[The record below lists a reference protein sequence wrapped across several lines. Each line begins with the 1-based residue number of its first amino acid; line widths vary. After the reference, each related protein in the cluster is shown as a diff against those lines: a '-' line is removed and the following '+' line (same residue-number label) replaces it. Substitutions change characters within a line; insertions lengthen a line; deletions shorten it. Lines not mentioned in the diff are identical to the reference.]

1 MYYLLY
7 NNWMKIERI
16 VSIKNPQLIRIR
28 NNLRKLIREAYNERI
43 IQDLN
48 LRQKF
53 PVGDSR
59 WEELYS
65 QEKKLKDRFKRSICI
80 CYKCN
85 YNTKDMVYL
94 PSSEMWICV
103 DCNRKDKYIA
113 LLKDTLP
120 LSKLE
125 IRDFLNKLAEL
136 DWVRPAKNSSRS
148 KDNDYINSKKVL
160 DEMGISKKIQ
170 RHFLKLCICYGGYCD
185 SEILMNA
192 AALLLNEYT
201 KW

>member
-1 MYYLLY
+1 
-7 NNWMKIERI
+7 MKTERI
-16 VSIKNPQLIRIR
+16 VNIKNPKLIRIR
-28 NNLRKLIREAYNERI
+28 NNLRKLNREAYNELFR
-43 IQDLN
+43 QNLDLRKN
-48 LRQKF
+48 F
-53 PVGDSR
+53 PVGDSH
-59 WEELYS
+59 WQELYS
-65 QEKKLKDRFKRSICI
+65 QGKKLKDRFKRSICI

-94 PSSEMWICV
+94 PSSKMWICV

-125 IRDFLNKLAEL
+125 IRDFLNNLAEF
-136 DWVRPAKNSSRS
+136 DWIRPAKHSLRLRS
-148 KDNDYINSKKVL
+148 KGNDYINSTKVL
-160 DEMGISKKIQ
+160 NEMGISKKVQ

-192 AALLLNEYT
+192 ASLLLNEYT